1 MYTQRLLLKIMYTY
15 KTVIKDHAHLEN
27 VGWLLYNLPEIS
39 WETKIASIYVK
50 QTDMADRALSDV
62 EQIVI

>member
-1 MYTQRLLLKIMYTY
+1 MYTY

-62 EQIVI
+62 E